1 MLIRRL
7 EPLFAERVE
16 QLDFDLATLFGSATG
31 FGSRAHWR
39 VLSALHD
46 VPFELADEDFD
57 TLMKISGRLWTEE
70 VELAARV
77 GEARLQCWLEQ
88 GLLQRWQ
95 PGAADALDHWH
106 GPSALIHRHARWR
119 DVDASAPDSAE
130 APRTLADMV
139 ARHGPPPDEYL
150 RRTDARTHTPL
161 PPPQPGAL
169 EALCARRVTCRN
181 FDAGKS
187 ISLVTASN
195 LLHAV
200 FGRQAR
206 VEVTPGAFALKKN
219 SPSGG
224 GLHPIEAYVLAQG
237 VADVFPGLYH
247 YRVDSH
253 ALDLLRPREELP
265 GNFALTAVAGQ
276 HWFHQAPLL
285 VLLVARFGRSQW
297 KYRNHPKLYRAITL
311 EAGHLSQNLYL
322 AATQHGLGAFI
333 TAAINEIPIE
343 KALGLDPLQ
352 QGVLAICGIGYRAAE
367 RTTVELDPAGAVWP
381 MAN

>member
-16 QLDFDLATLFGSATG
+16 RLDFDLSTLFGNATG
-31 FGSRAHWR
+31 FGSSASWR
-39 VLSALHD
+39 VLTALHD
-46 VPFELADEDFD
+46 TPFELADNDFD
-57 TLMKISGRLWTEE
+57 TLMSISARLWSEQA
-70 VELAARV
+70 ELAARV
-77 GEARLQCWLEQ
+77 GEARLMHWLQQ
-88 GLLQRWQ
+88 GLLLCWQ
-95 PGAADALDHWH
+95 PGRTDTLDHWH
-106 GPSALIHRHARWR
+106 GASALIHRHARWR
-119 DVDASAPDSAE
+119 DVDASAPENAD
-130 APRTLADMV
+130 APRSLAEMV
-139 ARHGPPPDEYL
+139 ERYGPPPDEYL
-150 RRTDARTHTPL
+150 CRADARALTPL
-161 PPPQPGAL
+161 PAPRPGVL

-181 FDAGKS
+181 FDPDR
-187 ISLVTASN
+187 LLELNTTSN

-200 FGRQAR
+200 FGQQAR
-206 VEVTPGAFALKKN
+206 AEVTPGAFAIKKN

-237 VADVFPGLYH
+237 VAGVAPGLYH
-247 YRVDSH
+247 YRVDAH
-253 ALDLLRPREELP
+253 ALDLLRPPDELP
-265 GNFALTAVAGQ
+265 SDFALTAVAGQ

-285 VLLVARFGRSQW
+285 VFLVARFERSQW

-343 KALGLDPLQ
+343 EALGLDPMQ

-367 RTTVELDPAGAVWP
+367 RTTVELDPAGAVWAVAP
-381 MAN
+381 

>member
-7 EPLFAERVE
+7 EPLFSERVE
-16 QLDFDLATLFGSATG
+16 QLDFDLATLFGSTSG
-31 FGSRAHWR
+31 FGARAHWR
-39 VLSALHD
+39 VLSPLHD
-46 VPFELADEDFD
+46 APFELADGDFD
-57 TLMKISGRLWTEE
+57 ALMSISGKLWTEATE
-70 VELAARV
+70 VGAKL
-77 GEARLQCWLEQ
+77 GETRLQQWLDQ

-95 PGAADALDHWH
+95 PDSGETLAHWH

-119 DVDASAPDSAE
+119 DVDASAPENAD
-130 APRTLADMV
+130 APRSLAEMV
-139 ARHGPPPDEYL
+139 ARYGPPPDEYL
-150 RRTDARTHTPL
+150 RRADARALTPL
-161 PPPQPGAL
+161 PAPQAGAL

-181 FDAGKS
+181 FDAARP
-187 ISLVTASN
+187 ITVETAAS

-200 FGRQAR
+200 FGQQAR
-206 VEVTPGAFALKKN
+206 AEVTPGAFAIKKN

-237 VADVFPGLYH
+237 VAGVAPGLHH
-247 YRVDSH
+247 YRVDAH
-253 ALDLLRPREELP
+253 ALDLLRPPDELP
-265 GNFALTAVAGQ
+265 KDFALTAVAGQ

-285 VLLVARFGRSQW
+285 VFLVARFERSQW

-343 KALGLDPLQ
+343 EALGLDPMQ
-352 QGVLAICGIGYRAAE
+352 QGVLAICGIGHRAAE
-367 RTTVELDPAGAVWP
+367 RTTVELDPTGAVWP
-381 MAN
+381 VAP

>member
-16 QLDFDLATLFGSATG
+16 QLDFDLATLFGCTSG
-31 FGSRAHWR
+31 FGSRTRWR
-39 VLSALHD
+39 LLSPLHD
-46 VPFELADEDFD
+46 APFELDDKDFD
-57 TLMKISGRLWTEE
+57 ALMSISGRLWTEATE
-70 VELAARV
+70 VAVKV
-77 GEARLQCWLEQ
+77 GEARLQQWLEQ

-95 PGAADALDHWH
+95 PGSDEALVHWH

-119 DVDASAPDSAE
+119 DVDASAPEGAD
-130 APRTLADMV
+130 APRSLADMV
-139 ARHGPPPDEYL
+139 ARYGPPPDEYL
-150 RRTDARTHTPL
+150 RRPDARALTPL
-161 PPPQPGAL
+161 PAPRTGAL

-181 FDAGKS
+181 FDANRP
-187 ISLVTASN
+187 IAVETTAS

-200 FGRQAR
+200 FGQQAR
-206 VEVTPGAFALKKN
+206 AEVTPGAFAIKKN

-224 GLHPIEAYVLAQG
+224 GLHPIEAYVLTQAVAG
-237 VADVFPGLYH
+237 VAPGLHH
-247 YRVDSH
+247 YRVDAH
-253 ALDLLRPREELP
+253 ALDLLRPPDELP
-265 GNFALTAVAGQ
+265 KDFALTAVAGQ

-285 VLLVARFGRSQW
+285 VFLVARFERSQW

-343 KALGLDPLQ
+343 EALGLDPMQ
-352 QGVLAICGIGYRAAE
+352 QGVLAICGVGHRAAE
-367 RTTVELDPAGAVWP
+367 RTTVELDPVGAVWP
-381 MAN
+381 VAP